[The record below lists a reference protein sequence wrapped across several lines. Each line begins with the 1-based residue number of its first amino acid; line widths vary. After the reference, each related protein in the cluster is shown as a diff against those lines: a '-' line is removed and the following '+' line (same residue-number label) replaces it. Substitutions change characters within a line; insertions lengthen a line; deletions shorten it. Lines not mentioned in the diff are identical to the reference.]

1 MFDTNFLQNISNHFA
16 GSVNIFL
23 PEIALLVTFILALF
37 MDVIFKKVRSIAG
50 YTVCIGFVATAVL
63 LAFQCGSTNTNAF
76 LSMISVDPFAQ
87 YFKYLILLASFI
99 IVLLSFFSNEINK
112 DGRKVGEYYSLIAG
126 MTFGMF
132 LLVGA
137 SNLIMIYIGIEI
149 LSLTSY
155 VLAGFTKEIKRAS
168 EASLKYVIYGSVS
181 SGVMV
186 YGMSILFGLTG
197 TLSITELSII
207 LTNGQL
213 DTIPLLV
220 SCLMIISGFGY
231 KISAVPFH
239 FWTPDVYEG
248 SPVTITAFLSVSSK
262 AAGFGA
268 LIRFV
273 IVVLAHNPNIDWQIV
288 IAVLA
293 VLTMTLGNLV
303 AIWQTNAKRLLA
315 YSSIS
320 HAGYMLMA
328 LVVMNQIGIAS
339 ILIYMF
345 MYLFMNL
352 GAFAVVMLIANKTGN
367 EDIDD
372 YNGLGYKMPVLSI
385 CMVVFLIS
393 LAGIP
398 PTGGFVGK
406 LYVFTALFNSGT
418 QWLWLAII
426 GVINSVI
433 SLFYYAKIFR
443 NMYLRG
449 TDYKGEV
456 ISHSPLALTIVILL
470 AIPTVLFGVYFGP
483 IVDWANASAAIFFV
497 K

>member
-1 MFDTNFLQNISNHFA
+1 MFDSNFLQNISNHFA

-23 PEIALLVTFILALF
+23 PEIALLITFILALF
-37 MDVIFKKVRSIAG
+37 MDVIFKKVKSIAG
-50 YTVCIGFVATAVL
+50 YTVCIGFAATAVL
-63 LAFQCGSTNTNAF
+63 LVYQGGNTNINAF
-76 LSMISVDPFAQ
+76 VTMISVDPFAHF
-87 YFKYLILLASFI
+87 FKYLILLASFVV
-99 IVLLSFFSNEINK
+99 VLMSFFSDEIYK
-112 DGRKVGEYYSLIAG
+112 DERKVGEYYSLIAG

-132 LLVGA
+132 ILVGA
-137 SNLIMIYIGIEI
+137 SNLIMIYIAVEI
-149 LSLTSY
+149 LSLSSY

-181 SGVMV
+181 SGIMV
-186 YGMSILFGLTG
+186 YGMSIMFGLTG
-197 TLSITELSII
+197 TLNLFDLSTI
-207 LTNGQL
+207 LASGHI
-213 DTIPLLV
+213 DTLPLV
-220 SCLMIISGFGY
+220 ISGLMILSGFGY

-248 SPVTITAFLSVSSK
+248 APVTITAFLSVSSK

-273 IVVLAHNPNIDWQIV
+273 VLVLARNKNIDWQIV
-288 IAVLA
+288 IAVLS

-315 YSSIS
+315 YSSIA

-339 ILIYMF
+339 IMIYMF
-345 MYLFMNL
+345 MYLFMNI

-367 EDIDD
+367 EDIDS

-456 ISHSPLALTIVILL
+456 IRHSPIALTLVILL